1 MEWEPET
8 NLAGVLLNCFRSQI
22 KLLRKGERERER
34 ERGGG
39 RRKKKRE
46 SCNAIK
52 SAYLT
57 YSVNVVQINY

>member
-22 KLLRKGERERER
+22 KLLRERERER
-34 ERGGG
+34 EGGW
-39 RRKKKRE
+39 KEEKKRE

-57 YSVNVVQINY
+57 YSVNVIQINY

>member
-22 KLLRKGERERER
+22 KLLREGER

-39 RRKKKRE
+39 RRKRKGK
-46 SCNAIK
+46 
-52 SAYLT
+52 
-57 YSVNVVQINY
+57 VVMQLRKHI

>member
-34 ERGGG
+34 EREGVEGGK
-39 RRKKKRE
+39 RKGK
-46 SCNAIK
+46 
-52 SAYLT
+52 
-57 YSVNVVQINY
+57 VVMQLRVHI